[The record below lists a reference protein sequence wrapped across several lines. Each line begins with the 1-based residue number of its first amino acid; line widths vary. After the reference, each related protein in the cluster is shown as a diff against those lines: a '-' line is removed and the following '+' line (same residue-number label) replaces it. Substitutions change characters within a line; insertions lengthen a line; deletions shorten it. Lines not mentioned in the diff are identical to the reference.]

1 VSMSF
6 IFTGLVYLLGAMAEA
21 PLTVLRYFGF
31 LALSWWFVTCAAR
44 ALS

>member
-21 PLTVLRYFGF
+21 PLRPCSVIPNTHGLDEIGKN
-31 LALSWWFVTCAAR
+31 S
-44 ALS
+44 